1 MVKFYCSF
9 SVNQGIILGID
20 YIDLFLI
27 LYI

>member
-1 MVKFYCSF
+1 MVNFYCSF
-9 SVNQGIILGID
+9 SVNQEIILGID